1 ASHGLPTSASTGSK
15 SRSTTS
21 PGSRW
26 NWPRLSTP
34 TRGASGVLL
43 GSRRQASTKSGSA
56 PPTPPAT
63 PRPKSS
69 HVPPPTVPRDGTRS
83 GSPSTPERG
92 RGKRSETGLSGPAGR
107 PLPRSDNYP
116 TTTGGS
122 PFPPRF
128 ILCPPRSGGR
138 SLPPELAEA
147 GGRGQDRAV
156 AKGSVGVD
164 GGHGPGQA

>member
-1 ASHGLPTSASTGSK
+1 
-15 SRSTTS
+15 
-21 PGSRW
+21 
-26 NWPRLSTP
+26 LSTP

-43 GSRRQASTKSGSA
+43 GSRRQASTKSGSV

-107 PLPRSDNYP
+107 PHHHRRQPLPPSLHPLSP
-116 TTTGGS
+116 TEW
-122 PFPPRF
+122 
-128 ILCPPRSGGR
+128 GR

-147 GGRGQDRAV
+147 GGRGKTGRW
-156 AKGSVGVD
+156 
-164 GGHGPGQA
+164 PRGQSASTAATAQARPSAGDS